1 LGDGSAESTFEVME
15 NSRIIDS
22 AGSLVV
28 SSDRSLKENFLTFS
42 EAEEVFY
49 DSLKPIT
56 YNMKN
61 QTNKIHF
68 GFVAQEVQES
78 FKLAE
83 KDPENY
89 ALLAKGRPGYLA
101 LSYN

>member
-1 LGDGSAESTFEVME
+1 
-15 NSRIIDS
+15 
-22 AGSLVV
+22 
-28 SSDRSLKENFLTFS
+28 
-42 EAEEVFY
+42 
-49 DSLKPIT
+49 
-56 YNMKN
+56 MKN

-78 FKLAE
+78 FRLVE

-101 LSYN
+101 LSYNQFIALNTWQIQKLKPRMTAAEQEIEKLKLEIVQLREQLKNLQNS

>member
-1 LGDGSAESTFEVME
+1 
-15 NSRIIDS
+15 
-22 AGSLVV
+22 
-28 SSDRSLKENFLTFS
+28 
-42 EAEEVFY
+42 
-49 DSLKPIT
+49 
-56 YNMKN
+56 
-61 QTNKIHF
+61 
-68 GFVAQEVQES
+68 VQES